1 MPFVYKKYK
10 DLDLSLSEFIS
21 DARDLACHYRKTI
34 DIINRTNQWRDS
46 ESEHSVPKWY
56 WYDGQTEPDERGA

>member
-10 DLDLSLSEFIS
+10 DLDLSLWDFIS

-34 DIINRTNQWRDS
+34 DMIIEQ
-46 ESEHSVPKWY
+46 SVKC
-56 WYDGQTEPDERGA
+56 